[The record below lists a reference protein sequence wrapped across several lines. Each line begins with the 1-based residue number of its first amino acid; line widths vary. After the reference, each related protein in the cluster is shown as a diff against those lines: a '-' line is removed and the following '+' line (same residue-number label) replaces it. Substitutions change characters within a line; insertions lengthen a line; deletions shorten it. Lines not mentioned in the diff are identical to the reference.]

1 MRFDF
6 FGSLLGLM
14 RLDLDFFFS
23 FFDFLVTMSRRLA
36 YFGVS
41 ASSFDLE
48 SSSELEFH
56 LNSIELELSS
66 ELDILRSVFFESLSR
81 LKLFGVGLE
90 YILLGFRALV
100 LELELRVLEFA
111 DPELLRD
118 RSLGLGFSTAILFL
132 SLKREEL
139 AQFKSN
145 FLVFNLDAILSLMK
159 ALSFARESSSTL
171 EAWGDDFERFS
182 DLERLGDRER
192 SSELGFCRRAL

>member
-1 MRFDF
+1 
-6 FGSLLGLM
+6 M

-66 ELDILRSVFFESLSR
+66 ELDILRSVFFESLFR

-90 YILLGFRALV
+90 YILSGFRACVLG
-100 LELELRVLEFA
+100 LEL
-111 DPELLRD
+111 
-118 RSLGLGFSTAILFL
+118 
-132 SLKREEL
+132 
-139 AQFKSN
+139 
-145 FLVFNLDAILSLMK
+145 
-159 ALSFARESSSTL
+159 
-171 EAWGDDFERFS
+171 
-182 DLERLGDRER
+182 
-192 SSELGFCRRAL
+192 